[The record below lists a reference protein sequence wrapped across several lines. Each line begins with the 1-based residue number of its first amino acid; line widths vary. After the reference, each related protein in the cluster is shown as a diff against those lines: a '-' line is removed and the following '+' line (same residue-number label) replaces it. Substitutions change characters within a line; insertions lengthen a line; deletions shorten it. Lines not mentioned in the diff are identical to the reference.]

1 VVPIWELSE
10 FLEQFAPRQL
20 AESWDNVGL
29 LIGDPEQPVTRLMTC
44 LTVTPTTVAEAI
56 AERVDL
62 IVTHH
67 PLPFRP
73 LQRVT
78 PATTPGS
85 LVWRLC
91 RAGIAVYSPHT
102 AFDSA
107 RQGINQM
114 LAEACGLRGVNP
126 LLPHPVLGTGS
137 DGMALGSG
145 RWGTLDAPQPLAE
158 LGHRLQRSLGLDQLQ
173 FVGDPTRL
181 VRQIATAC
189 GSGGDFLQAALDRGC
204 DVLVTG
210 EASFHTC
217 LEAEARNITLLLLGH
232 YASERFA
239 VERLAEQLCN
249 KFSHLQVWASRQ
261 ERDPL
266 QVLGRA
272 ATNR

>member
-1 VVPIWELSE
+1 MVQIWELSD

-29 LIGDPEQPVTRLMTC
+29 LIGDPEQPVARLMTC

-67 PLPFRP
+67 PLPFHP

-78 PATTPGS
+78 PATTPGN

-107 RQGINQM
+107 GQGINQM
-114 LAEACGLRGVNP
+114 LAEACGLQAVSP
-126 LLPHPVLGTGS
+126 LLPHPVLGTGGDS
-137 DGMALGSG
+137 TALGSG
-145 RWGTLDAPQPLAE
+145 RWGTLAVPQTVAE
-158 LGHRLQRSLGLDQLQ
+158 LGHRLQRFLGLAQLQ
-173 FVGDPTRL
+173 LVGDPAQL
-181 VRQIATAC
+181 VERVATAC
-189 GSGGDFLQAALDRGC
+189 GSGGDFLSAARERGC
-204 DVLVTG
+204 HVLVTG

-217 LEAEARNITLLLLGH
+217 LEAEARSITLLLLGH

-239 VERLAEQLCN
+239 VERLAE
-249 KFSHLQVWASRQ
+249 HLGKRFPLVQVWASRQ

-266 QVLGRA
+266 QVLGPA
-272 ATNR
+272 ASRP